1 MRRSVPRRS
10 ALLTLL
16 CCLVGA
22 CTPSSPGP
30 DAQRTTEP
38 ARPSAEATSSPDP
51 AAARQAALEA
61 QVTAALAGLD
71 RDGQLAQLFVV
82 GVPLDDLSV
91 ADPLVR
97 DTRVGGIFLRG
108 RSTVSTT
115 ELAATTARWR
125 SLAAGA
131 APWVAADQE
140 GGRVQTL
147 SGPGFGALPAAW
159 DQAQLPP
166 DQLTAVADAMGASLA
181 SAGVTLN
188 LAPVADVV
196 PAGTESGNAPIG
208 AVGRNYGSTPA
219 AMTPAVQVVIDRLAA
234 HGVTATL
241 KHFPGLGYVQDN
253 TDDAVGVTDTV
264 IGAGHEQVAAF
275 GRLAGSPSG
284 PFVMMSS
291 ATYAQIDPGS
301 QAAFSRAVV
310 TDLLRG
316 QLGFGGVVISDDL
329 GAAAAVQ
336 HLPPGERAVRFLGAG
351 GTLVLTVEAGVLPER
366 LAAVRDRAAA
376 DPAFAAIVD
385 GAVRTALLAKARL
398 GMLPG

>member
-10 ALLTLL
+10 ALLALL
-16 CCLVGA
+16 CCLATA
-22 CTPSSPGP
+22 CASSPVP
-30 DAQRTTEP
+30 EAQRTAEP
-38 ARPSAEATSSPDP
+38 ARSSAAATPTPDP
-51 AAARQAALEA
+51 EAARQAALDA
-61 QVTAALAGLD
+61 QVTATLARLD

-82 GVPLDDLSV
+82 GVHLDDLSA

-125 SLAAGA
+125 SLSPGA

-159 DQAQLPP
+159 EQAQLPP
-166 DQLTAVADAMGASLA
+166 AQLAAVADGMGASLA

-196 PAGTESGNAPIG
+196 PAGTEGGNAPIG
-208 AVGRNYGSTPA
+208 ALGRHYGSTA
-219 AMTPAVQVVIDRLAA
+219 ATMTPTAQVVIDGLAA

-241 KHFPGLGYVQDN
+241 KHFPGLGHVQEN
-253 TDDAVGVTDTV
+253 TDNAVGVTDTV
-264 IGAGHEQVAAF
+264 IGADHEQVAAF
-275 GRLAGSPSG
+275 GRLARSPSS

-291 ATYAQIDPGS
+291 ATYAQIDPAG
-301 QAAFSRAVV
+301 QAAFSRPVV

-329 GAAAAVQ
+329 GAAIAVQ
-336 HLPPGERAVRFLGAG
+336 DLPPGERAVRFLAAG
-351 GTLVLTVEAGVLPER
+351 GTLVLTVDSRVAPEM

-376 DPAFAAIVD
+376 DPAFAAAVD